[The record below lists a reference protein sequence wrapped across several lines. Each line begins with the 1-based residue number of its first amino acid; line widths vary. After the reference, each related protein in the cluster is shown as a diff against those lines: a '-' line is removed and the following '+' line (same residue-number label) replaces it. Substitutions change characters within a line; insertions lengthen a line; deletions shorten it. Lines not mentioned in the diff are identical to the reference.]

1 MTSPNGADN
10 EECDIMCD
18 SLSFSS
24 ALLPE
29 LHWLPVN
36 PRMTIKLLTT
46 GQPAYLRTLLHH
58 YTPTHTL
65 RSTNQFFPRCAANFH

>member
-24 ALLPE
+24 ALLSE

-36 PRMTIKLLTT
+36 SRMTIKLACLTYKLLTT
-46 GQPAYLRTLLHH
+46 GQPA
-58 YTPTHTL
+58 
-65 RSTNQFFPRCAANFH
+65 